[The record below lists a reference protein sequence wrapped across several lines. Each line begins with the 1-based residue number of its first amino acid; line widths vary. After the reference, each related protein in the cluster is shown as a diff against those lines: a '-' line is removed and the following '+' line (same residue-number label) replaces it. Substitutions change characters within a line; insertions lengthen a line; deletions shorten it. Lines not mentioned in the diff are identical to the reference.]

1 MIGLKPLSYTNQM
14 DLFYT
19 AQVIIGFIGLL
30 AIAVPFSD
38 NYKIINYKY
47 IFYGV
52 ISQVLLA
59 LVLLKVPFVITFFEI
74 LGNGVVILQEATT
87 EGANFVFGYAPS
99 DNGSVYRSL
108 LETFA
113 FGVLPYIIVMASIS
127 AILWYWG
134 ILPFLVNLLSKVCQ
148 KLFNIGGPVG
158 LGAAA
163 NVFIGQVEAPL
174 LIRPYVSKL
183 SNKELLILMTAG
195 MATVAGSV
203 MVALISILETQFP
216 NENLIQHFLTASILS
231 VPAAIMYA
239 NIMIPSNTITDF
251 NESRPPKVYKS
262 TIDAI
267 TRGTSDGTNIAVS
280 VGTIL
285 IVVIALVYIVNSFLG
300 FIGDQINFELSIEV
314 ILGYVFA
321 PIAWLMG
328 IPWNEAIISGQ
339 LLGIKT
345 TLNEF
350 VAYPALANLED
361 GILSDKSKLITFYG
375 LCGFANLSSVGILIT
390 GITAMAPER
399 KEDLINVSFKALVGA
414 TLASCMTGLIVGILI

>member
-1 MIGLKPLSYTNQM
+1 M
-14 DLFYT
+14 DILNIL
-19 AQVIIGFIGLL
+19 QILIGFIGLIL
-30 AIAVPFSD
+30 LAVPFSE
-38 NYKIINYKY
+38 NFKIINYRY
-47 IFYGV
+47 IIYG
-52 ISQVLLA
+52 ILSQILLA
-59 LVLLKVPFVITFFEI
+59 VILLKIPLIIGFFEV
-74 LGNGVVILQEATT
+74 LGNAVIILQEATV
-87 EGANFVFGYAPS
+87 EGATFVFGYPPS
-99 DNGSVYRSL
+99 DNLNPYRSL

-113 FGVLPYIIVMASIS
+113 FGVLPYIIVMACIS

-134 ILPFLVNLLSKVCQ
+134 VLPFIVNLISKACQ

-163 NVFIGQVEAPL
+163 NIFVGQVEAPL

-203 MVALISILETQFP
+203 MVALISILENAFIDQ
-216 NENLIQHFLTASILS
+216 NLIQHFITASVLS

-239 NIMIPSNTITDF
+239 NIMIPSNSITDF
-251 NESRPPKVYKS
+251 NEDKAPKVYKS
-262 TIDAI
+262 TMDAV
-267 TRGTSDGTNIAVS
+267 TRGTSDGASIAVS

-285 IVVIALVYIVNSFLG
+285 IAVIALVYIFNTILG
-300 FIGDQINFELSIEV
+300 LITNPLGFELSIEI
-314 ILGYVFA
+314 ILGYIFA

-328 IPWNEAIISGQ
+328 IPWNEATIAGE

-350 VAYPALANLED
+350 VAYPGLAAIQNGE
-361 GILSDKSKLITFYG
+361 LSERSKLITFYS
-375 LCGFANLSSVGILIT
+375 LCGFANLSSVGILIS

-399 KEDLINVSFKALVGA
+399 KDDLIKVSLKALVGA
-414 TLASCMTGLIVGILI
+414 TLASCMTGLIVGIFI

>member
-1 MIGLKPLSYTNQM
+1 M
-14 DLFYT
+14 DILFIL
-19 AQVIIGFIGLL
+19 QIFLGFIGLVAL
-30 AIAVPFSD
+30 AIPFSD
-38 NYKIINYKY
+38 NFKTINYRY
-47 IFYGV
+47 VLYG
-52 ISQVLLA
+52 ILA
-59 LVLLKVPFVITFFEI
+59 QIILATILLKLPFVVSFFEI
-74 LGNGVVILQEATT
+74 LGNGVVILQQATQ
-87 EGANFVFGYAPS
+87 EGANFVFGYPS
-99 DNGSVYRSL
+99 SDGSTPYRSL

-113 FGVLPYIIVMASIS
+113 FGVLPYIIVMACIS

-134 ILPFLVNLLSKVCQ
+134 VLPFIVNLISKACQ

-163 NVFIGQVEAPL
+163 NIFVGQVEAPL

-203 MVALISILETQFP
+203 MVALIAILESSFINQ
-216 NENLIQHFLTASILS
+216 NLIQHFITASVLS

-251 NESRPPKVYKS
+251 DENKVPKVYNS
-262 TIDAI
+262 TMDAV
-267 TRGTSDGTNIAVS
+267 TRGSSDGASIAFS

-285 IVVIALVYIVNSFLG
+285 IAVIALVFIANSILG
-300 FIGDQINFELSIEV
+300 FVSSQFGFELSIEI
-314 ILGYVFA
+314 ILGYLFA

-328 IPWNEAIISGQ
+328 IPWDEAVIAGE

-350 VAYPALANLED
+350 VAYPGLADLDD
-361 GILSDKSKLITFYG
+361 GELSERSKLITFYS
-375 LCGFANLSSVGILIT
+375 LCGFANLSSVGILIS

-399 KEDLINVSFKALVGA
+399 KDDLIKVSLKALVGA
-414 TLASCMTGLIVGILI
+414 TLASCMTGLIVGIFI

>member
-1 MIGLKPLSYTNQM
+1 M
-14 DLFYT
+14 DIFNVL
-19 AQVIIGFIGLL
+19 QIIIGFIGLIL
-30 AIAVPFSD
+30 IAVPFSD
-38 NYKIINYKY
+38 NYKIINFKF
-47 IFYGV
+47 IAYG
-52 ISQVLLA
+52 ILA
-59 LVLLKVPFVITFFEI
+59 QIILAVVLLKIPFIISIFEI
-74 LGNGVVILQEATT
+74 MGNGVVVLQEATV
-87 EGANFVFGYAPS
+87 EGASFVFGYAPS
-99 DNGSVYRSL
+99 DSAGPYRSL

-113 FGVLPYIIVMASIS
+113 FGVLPYIIVMACIS

-134 ILPFLVNLLSKVCQ
+134 ILPFIVNLISKACQ

-163 NVFIGQVEAPL
+163 NIFVGQVEAPL

-203 MVALISILETQFP
+203 MVALISILETSFGD
-216 NENLIQHFLTASILS
+216 ENLIQHFITASILS

-239 NIMIPSNTITDF
+239 NIMIPSNEITDF
-251 NESRPPKVYKS
+251 NENKVPKVYKS
-262 TIDAI
+262 TMDAV
-267 TRGTSDGTNIAVS
+267 TRGTSDGTSIAVS

-285 IVVIALVYIVNSFLG
+285 IAVIALVYIVNSFLG
-300 FIGDQINFELSIEV
+300 LISFQFGFDLSIEI
-314 ILGYVFA
+314 ILGYLFA

-328 IPWNEAIISGQ
+328 IPWSEAIIAGE

-350 VAYPALANLED
+350 VAYPGLAALENGE
-361 GILSDKSKLITFYG
+361 LSDKSKLITFYS
-375 LCGFANLSSVGILIT
+375 LCGFANLSSVGILIS

-399 KEDLINVSFKALVGA
+399 KDDLINVSFKALIGA
-414 TLASCMTGLIVGILI
+414 TLASCMTGLIVGIFI

>member
-1 MIGLKPLSYTNQM
+1 M
-14 DLFYT
+14 DIFNVL
-19 AQVIIGFIGLL
+19 QIIIGFIGLIL
-30 AIAVPFSD
+30 IAVPFSD
-38 NYKIINYKY
+38 NYKIINFKF
-47 IFYGV
+47 IAYG
-52 ISQVLLA
+52 ILA
-59 LVLLKVPFVITFFEI
+59 QIILAIVLLKIPFIISIFEI
-74 LGNGVVILQEATT
+74 MGNGVVVLQEATV
-87 EGANFVFGYAPS
+87 EGASFVFGYAPS
-99 DNGSVYRSL
+99 DTAGPYRSL

-113 FGVLPYIIVMASIS
+113 FGVLPYIIVMACIS

-134 ILPFLVNLLSKVCQ
+134 ILPFIVNLISKACQ

-163 NVFIGQVEAPL
+163 NIFVGQVEAPL

-203 MVALISILETQFP
+203 MVALISILEASFSD
-216 NENLIQHFLTASILS
+216 ENLIQHFITASILS

-239 NIMIPSNTITDF
+239 NIMIPSNEITDF
-251 NESRPPKVYKS
+251 NENKVPKVYKS
-262 TIDAI
+262 TMDAV
-267 TRGTSDGTNIAVS
+267 TRGTSDGTSIAVS

-285 IVVIALVYIVNSFLG
+285 IAVIALVYIVNSFLG
-300 FIGDQINFELSIEV
+300 LISYQFGFDLSIEI
-314 ILGYVFA
+314 ILGYLFA

-328 IPWNEAIISGQ
+328 IPWSEAIIAGE

-350 VAYPALANLED
+350 VAYPGLAALENGE
-361 GILSDKSKLITFYG
+361 LSDKSKLITFYS
-375 LCGFANLSSVGILIT
+375 LCGFANLSSVGILIS

-399 KEDLINVSFKALVGA
+399 KDDLINVSFKALIGA
-414 TLASCMTGLIVGILI
+414 TLASCMTGLIVGIFI

>member
-1 MIGLKPLSYTNQM
+1 M
-14 DLFYT
+14 DIFNIF
-19 AQVIIGFIGLL
+19 QIIIGFIGLIL
-30 AIAVPFSD
+30 IAIPFSD
-38 NYKIINYKY
+38 NFKIINYR
-47 IFYGV
+47 FVLYGILCQIALAV
-52 ISQVLLA
+52 I
-59 LVLLKVPFVITFFEI
+59 LLKIPFVISFFEI
-74 LGNGVVILQEATT
+74 LGNGVVVLQEATV
-87 EGANFVFGYAPS
+87 EGANFVFGYPPS
-99 DNGSVYRSL
+99 EDAGPYRSL

-113 FGVLPYIIVMASIS
+113 FGVLPYIIVMACIS

-134 ILPFLVNLLSKVCQ
+134 ILPFIVNLISKACQ

-163 NVFIGQVEAPL
+163 NIFIGQVEAPL

-203 MVALISILETQFP
+203 MVALISILETSFGD
-216 NENLIQHFLTASILS
+216 ENLIQHFITASILS

-239 NIMIPSNTITDF
+239 NIMIPSNSITDF
-251 NESRPPKVYKS
+251 NENKVPKVYKS
-262 TIDAI
+262 TMDAV
-267 TRGTSDGTNIAVS
+267 TRGTSDGASIAVS

-285 IVVIALVYIVNSFLG
+285 IAVIALVYIVNVILG
-300 FIGDQINFELSIEV
+300 SISYQFGFELSIEI
-314 ILGYVFA
+314 ILGYLFA

-328 IPWNEAIISGQ
+328 IPWDEAIIAGE

-350 VAYPALANLED
+350 VAYPGLAALDNGE
-361 GILSDKSKLITFYG
+361 LSDKSKLITFYG
-375 LCGFANLSSVGILIT
+375 LCGFANLSSVGILIS

-399 KEDLINVSFKALVGA
+399 KDDLINVSFKALIGA
-414 TLASCMTGLIVGILI
+414 TLASCMTGLVVGIFI

>member
-1 MIGLKPLSYTNQM
+1 M
-14 DLFYT
+14 DILFIL
-19 AQVIIGFIGLL
+19 QIFIGFIGLVAL
-30 AIAVPFSD
+30 AIPFSD
-38 NYKIINYKY
+38 NFKTINYRY
-47 IFYGV
+47 VLYGILAQIILAV
-52 ISQVLLA
+52 I
-59 LVLLKVPFVITFFEI
+59 LLKLPFVVSFFEI
-74 LGNGVVILQEATT
+74 LGNGVVILQQATQ
-87 EGANFVFGYAPS
+87 EGANFVFGYPPTDS
-99 DNGSVYRSL
+99 STPYRSL

-113 FGVLPYIIVMASIS
+113 FGVLPYIIVMACIS

-134 ILPFLVNLLSKVCQ
+134 VLPFIVNLISRACQ

-163 NVFIGQVEAPL
+163 NIFVGQVEAPL

-203 MVALISILETQFP
+203 MVALIAILESSFINQ
-216 NENLIQHFLTASILS
+216 NLIQHFITASVLS

-251 NESRPPKVYKS
+251 DENKVPKVYNS
-262 TIDAI
+262 TMDAV
-267 TRGTSDGTNIAVS
+267 TRGSSDGASIAFS

-285 IVVIALVYIVNSFLG
+285 IAVIALVFIANSILG
-300 FIGDQINFELSIEV
+300 FLSSQFGFDLSIEI
-314 ILGYVFA
+314 ILGYLFA

-328 IPWNEAIISGQ
+328 IPWDEAIIAGE

-350 VAYPALANLED
+350 VAYPGLAALDNGE
-361 GILSDKSKLITFYG
+361 LSERSKLITFYS
-375 LCGFANLSSVGILIT
+375 LCGFANLSSVGILIS

-399 KEDLINVSFKALVGA
+399 KDDLIKVSLKALVGA
-414 TLASCMTGLIVGILI
+414 TLASCMTGLIVGIFI

>member
-1 MIGLKPLSYTNQM
+1 M
-14 DLFYT
+14 DILFIL
-19 AQVIIGFIGLL
+19 QIFIGFIGLVAL
-30 AIAVPFSD
+30 AIPFSD
-38 NYKIINYKY
+38 NFKTINYRY
-47 IFYGV
+47 VLYGILAQIILAV
-52 ISQVLLA
+52 I
-59 LVLLKVPFVITFFEI
+59 LLKLPFVVSFFKI
-74 LGNGVVILQEATT
+74 LGNGVVILQQATQ
-87 EGANFVFGYAPS
+87 EGANFVFGYPPT
-99 DNGSVYRSL
+99 DNSTPYRSL

-113 FGVLPYIIVMASIS
+113 FGVLPYIHSHGMYS
-127 AILWYWG
+127 AILWHWG
-134 ILPFLVNLLSKVCQ
+134 VLPFIVNLISRACQ

-163 NVFIGQVEAPL
+163 NIFVGQVEAPL

-203 MVALISILETQFP
+203 MVALIAILESSFINQ
-216 NENLIQHFLTASILS
+216 NLIQHFITASVLS

-251 NESRPPKVYKS
+251 DENKVPKVYNS
-262 TIDAI
+262 TMDAV
-267 TRGTSDGTNIAVS
+267 TRGSSDGASIAFS

-285 IVVIALVYIVNSFLG
+285 IAVIALVFIANSILG
-300 FIGDQINFELSIEV
+300 FVSSQFGFDLSIEI
-314 ILGYVFA
+314 ILGYLFA

-328 IPWNEAIISGQ
+328 IPWDEAIIAGE

-350 VAYPALANLED
+350 VAYPGLAALDD
-361 GILSDKSKLITFYG
+361 GELSERSKLITFYS
-375 LCGFANLSSVGILIT
+375 LCGFANLSSVGILIS

-399 KEDLINVSFKALVGA
+399 KDDLIKVSLKALVGA
-414 TLASCMTGLIVGILI
+414 TLASCMTGLIVGIFI